1 MEPQKTPIAKAI
13 LRKEEQS
20 QKYHTS
26 SLQIKL
32 QSDNNHKSIILSEK
46 QTHRPKNRI
55 ESPEINPHVYGQ
67 IIFDK
72 GAKNTQ
78 WRKESL
84 FNKWC
89 WENWK
94 ATCKRMKLY
103 YSLPPC
109 TKINSK
115 WIKDLNIRF
124 ETINYV
130 EENIGT
136 KLVDL
141 GLREYFVNLT
151 SKARAVKAK

>member
-1 MEPQKTPIAKAI
+1 MKKKRLPINGA
-13 LRKEEQS
+13 RKYNS
-20 QKYHTS
+20 HTKR
-26 SLQIKL
+26 LKL
-32 QSDNNHKSIILSEK
+32 DCFLS
-46 QTHRPKNRI
+46 P
-55 ESPEINPHVYGQ
+55 Y
-67 IIFDK
+67 
-72 GAKNTQ
+72 
-78 WRKESL
+78 
-84 FNKWC
+84 
-89 WENWK
+89 
-94 ATCKRMKLY
+94 
-103 YSLPPC
+103 

>member
-1 MEPQKTPIAKAI
+1 MAVFH
-13 LRKEEQS
+13 LFLWL
-20 QKYHTS
+20 S
-26 SLQIKL
+26 SIPL
-32 QSDNNHKSIILSEK
+32 
-46 QTHRPKNRI
+46 
-55 ESPEINPHVYGQ
+55 Y
-67 IIFDK
+67 K
-72 GAKNTQ
+72 GAKNIR
-78 WRKESL
+78 WGKGSL
-84 FNKWC
+84 FDKWC

-94 ATCKRMKLY
+94 VTGKGFKLNCY
-103 YSLPPC
+103 LSPY

-124 ETINYV
+124 ETINYI